1 MRAVATF
8 FSVCAAALLL
18 TCASPAQAL
27 PKAGQQVPAFKVV
40 TTAGQPLTQDTYRGN
55 VLILDFFATW
65 CGPCRISIPHLTDMY
80 RKYGKQGLQ
89 VLGMSVDEDGEKL
102 VKEFAAEH
110 HMNYPVAL
118 AGDTVMGSF
127 GIRSVPIMFL
137 VDKKGKLVEVY
148 RGFNDQIGHSLET
161 QIKRL
166 LAEK

>member
-1 MRAVATF
+1 MRSVATF

-18 TCASPAQAL
+18 ACASPALAL
-27 PKAGQQVPAFKVV
+27 PKAGQQVPGFKVV
-40 TTAGQPLTQDTYRGN
+40 TTTGQPVTQDTYRGN

-65 CGPCRISIPHLTDMY
+65 CGPCKISIPHLADMY

-89 VLGMSVDEDGEKL
+89 VLGMSVDEDGEKQ
-102 VKEFAAEH
+102 VKEFAAEY

-137 VDKKGKLVEVY
+137 VDKKGKLIEVF
-148 RGFNDQIGHSLET
+148 RGFNDQIGQSLET